1 MAEKPIVR
9 AQRVHKTYKVRRHV
23 LPVLRGADLEVAR
36 GETVAIVGLSGAGK
50 STLLHILGGL
60 DRPDEGVVF
69 VDGEDLYDVS
79 RSRRAVIRATRIGF
93 VFQSYHL
100 MPDMDVLENVFLP
113 GMANRH
119 GQRSMGKLKQRA
131 MELLNAVGLAERAH
145 HTPLELSGGEQQR
158 AALAR
163 AMMNDPDIILADE
176 PTGNLDSETGGLVLD
191 YLFSLSRDRGHTLI
205 VVTHSDQ
212 IAATCDRALRLD
224 EGKVV
229 V

>member
-1 MAEKPIVR
+1 MAAKSIVS
-9 AQRVHKTYKVRRHV
+9 ATDVHKTYTVRRHV
-23 LPVLRGADLEVAR
+23 LPVLRGADLEVVS
-36 GETVAIVGLSGAGK
+36 GESVAVVGLSGAGK

-60 DRPDEGVVF
+60 DRPDQGKIF

-113 GMANRH
+113 GMANRD
-119 GQRSMGKLKQRA
+119 GERSMVRLKKRA
-131 MELLNAVGLAERAH
+131 MELLEAVGLGERAH

-163 AMMNDPDIILADE
+163 AMTNNPDIILADE

-191 YLFSLSRDRGHTLI
+191 YLFSLNREREHTMI
-205 VVTHSDQ
+205 MVTHSEET
-212 IAATCDRALRLD
+212 AARCDRTLRLT
-224 EGKVV
+224 EGRLV
-229 V
+229 

>member
-1 MAEKPIVR
+1 MTERPIVS
-9 AQRVHKTYKVRRHV
+9 AGGIHKTYTVRRHV
-23 LPVLRGADLEVAR
+23 LPVLQGADLAVAR

-60 DRPDEGVVF
+60 DRPDQGAVF

-113 GMANRH
+113 GMANRY
-119 GQRSMGKLKQRA
+119 GERSMAKLKERA
-131 MELLNAVGLAERAH
+131 MELLAAVGLAERAH

-176 PTGNLDSETGGLVLD
+176 PTGNLDNETGGLVLD

-205 VVTHSDQ
+205 VVTHSEQ
-212 IAATCDRALRLD
+212 IAAACDRALRLTD
-224 EGKVV
+224 GKIVG
-229 V
+229 